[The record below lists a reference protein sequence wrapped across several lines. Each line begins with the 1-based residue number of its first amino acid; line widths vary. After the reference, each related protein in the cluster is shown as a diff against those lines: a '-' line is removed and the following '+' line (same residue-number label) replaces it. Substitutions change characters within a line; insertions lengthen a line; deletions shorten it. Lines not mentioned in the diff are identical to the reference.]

1 MSYDSYNW
9 FVFWLFIVLALV
21 LFYQAWMNLVR
32 KQLTKFSID
41 AILLL
46 YLRVKNGKAASSK
59 AKNLLR
65 KEPKRMQK
73 LGFIAIA
80 SALAAIYIAS
90 NWYLKYLVS

>member
-21 LFYQAWMNLVR
+21 LFYQAWMNLVK
-32 KQLTKFSID
+32 KQLTNFSMD

-46 YLRVKNGKAASSK
+46 YLRLKNGKAASSK

-65 KEPKRMQK
+65 KEPKRMQR

-80 SALAAIYIAS
+80 SAMAAIFVAS
-90 NWYLKYLVS
+90 DWYLKYLAS